1 MAMEKPYQPPPARV
15 SGEPTAAS
23 GYAVCVLALL
33 TVANV
38 LNYVDRGIA
47 SILAQSIKADLG
59 ITDAQLGF
67 LLGTAY
73 SMLYAVVGVAI
84 ARVADAVH
92 RARLLA
98 FALGLWSLMTALCGL
113 ATGFATLAAARI
125 GVGVGEAAANPCS
138 HSLVADYF
146 PRKDRAVA
154 LGVYLLGIYF
164 GGAGALVIGGMIL
177 QHWPSLCHLVP
188 LGGACGLPGWKA
200 AFLIVGA
207 PGLLLALAIFTV
219 REPRPRAPQP
229 LAALFGRE
237 FSVAIPPFTFIAL
250 YRLGG
255 ARAVRNNLLLAAG
268 LAVAAALLF
277 KLTHDLMQWAAVA
290 FAAYS
295 ICSWGQALNLKDRP
309 LFKMTWGCPTF
320 ALQMAAGSILGCLTG
335 TASTWAAPLA
345 IRELHMR
352 PADVGL
358 SLGLTVL
365 VAATLGMMLSGLV
378 TDRWKRRDPRAPIW
392 VGISSILL
400 PTPGLALML
409 TAHQPAVFI
418 AGYFIVALTGTGWA
432 SSFAALT
439 QDLVLPRMRATA
451 SAAASLVMA
460 VSASATGPYWAGKI
474 STLTGSLKIGV
485 LSVQALIPVGV
496 ILLLITARRLR
507 QETPEARQAR
517 AARFG
522 EVAAEG

>member
-1 MAMEKPYQPPPARV
+1 MEKPYQASTGMEGGEVKVAR
-15 SGEPTAAS
+15 S
-23 GYAVCVLALL
+23 YAYCVLALL
-33 TVANV
+33 TVANI

-47 SILAQSIKADLG
+47 SILAQSIKADLKL
-59 ITDAQLGF
+59 TDTQLGF

-98 FALGLWSLMTALCGL
+98 FALALWSLMTALCGL
-113 ATGFATLAAARI
+113 ATGFATLAIARV

-164 GGAGALVIGGMIL
+164 GGAGALIVGGMIL
-177 QHWPSLCHLVP
+177 QHWPSLCHLV
-188 LGGACGLPGWKA
+188 LLSGACALPGWKA
-200 AFLIVGA
+200 AFLVVGA

-219 REPRPRAPQP
+219 REPRPRHAQP
-229 LAALFGRE
+229 LGSLIRRE
-237 FSVAIPPFTFIAL
+237 FSVAIPPFTLIAL

-255 ARAVRNNLLLAAG
+255 ARALRNNLLLMAG
-268 LAVAAALLF
+268 LAATTILLVL
-277 KLTHDLMQWAAVA
+277 LTHDLMQWAAVS

-295 ICSWGQALNLKDRP
+295 ICSWGQALALRDRP
-309 LFKMTWGCPTF
+309 LFKLTWGCPTF
-320 ALQMAAGSILGCLTG
+320 ALQMAAGSVLSCLIG

-345 IRELHMR
+345 IRNLGMR
-352 PADVGL
+352 PGDVGL

-365 VAATLGMMLSGLV
+365 VAATLGMMLSGLI

-400 PTPGLALML
+400 PMPGLALML

-474 STLTGSLKIGV
+474 STLTGSLKLGV
-485 LSVQALIPVGV
+485 LSLQVLAPVGI

-507 QETPEARQAR
+507 HETPEARQAR

-522 EVAAEG
+522 EVIVAD